1 MKLLVLATRQSPRDL
16 AFLIICIVAGVA
28 TAIPISAFPIYSD
41 AVQRLAVKSLA
52 DSAPPSA
59 TGAWVQARDVAFN
72 PGAIQAA
79 TDALDAAAE
88 PLGELYAGKTLFAR
102 SGILEARIIGQ
113 QRPAIPGGWHYQ
125 SASVNDL
132 PFRYVTG
139 RPPRETP
146 EGDIEVAMAA
156 NAAQRLSIA
165 TGDQIRLTV
174 PPTDIVHS
182 VATVTG
188 TFEPIDQAGE
198 FWQGVYASVMDPQRG
213 ASGGPPPVIALTSH
227 PTLTDLASDS
237 LADLGEIWAVYY
249 TDLDELKRL
258 DINRSINALDTWA
271 GQVSRD
277 VPSSLS
283 VAGIRSGLLTLR
295 RQLAFA
301 NVSTRIAGS
310 LFVAFLGFGLL
321 ALARILS
328 SSRDADRAGL
338 EARGADR
345 KQVTQTFLI
354 HGALITVIPVIV
366 GPLVSSALVPQLG
379 RTSAFGQLSAGE
391 PWAWSMTIE
400 QFAYALVV
408 SLAVAG
414 YFMAP
419 AIATRVGPLLT
430 AAARPVLQYRPW
442 IWRANLDVMLAVAAL
457 ALIYETSSRGA
468 LVGADGILSLAQTL
482 LPVAA
487 ATVVALAALR
497 GMRLI
502 GALFA
507 LFGRSRLAPNIAV
520 TARLFARSVMTHST
534 PMLIA
539 AGAVVVA
546 IISSGLQA
554 TLTANT
560 ADRAAYAAAADIRIT
575 NLDGYQG
582 ELSADVEQLKQ
593 LDWIRHTA
601 WGVRAQGQAGTT
613 EQAPEFELLAVQPER
628 FADVSWFRDD
638 FARESLTDLMA
649 AITPHSL
656 PEALA
661 IADDAAELVIAA
673 DIAYAGTGRIDLW
686 ARISDPTG
694 RTHTLQMERRASDR
708 ASGSATTY
716 RSPIPR
722 QLPRPLTLLGI
733 EVYEPPVSELA
744 TPLEL
749 RIELIGTVPEP
760 GTDIPIDVISDFNEH
775 SQWHAM
781 ASSLPDN
788 AQIVAAQ
795 SGRRE
800 LAAGHGNAVQ
810 VTFGRGSDDGIRGIY
825 RSSSGQVEVP
835 LLVNEAFLDKTGLQ
849 PGDHFTGNA
858 LGRFVPFVI
867 RGRYD
872 LFPTFRSGDSPN
884 AVANVSALRG
894 YIAPV
899 SEPFLQSNAELF
911 AELNPGGTAEPRQ
924 ADVKA
929 VDPALT
935 LVDRAGSIAES
946 ATSLAS
952 VAGWRSISGTVTAVA
967 TGVGVLTLLAFS
979 TRFVELERRNNAL
992 MRALGTSTF
1001 TTKLNTAI
1009 RLGIPV
1015 LIGTVV
1021 VGLAGGIYGV
1031 AWFAQNMTR
1040 ADDGANALPPLQLA
1054 IDWLPIAVVAAVI
1067 CISAVLPAFFETL
1080 FNRGTTLASQLRSV
1094 AAR

>member
-59 TGAWVQARDVAFN
+59 TGAWVHARDVAFN

-79 TDALDAAAE
+79 TDALDATAE
-88 PLGELYAGKTLFAR
+88 PLGDLYAGKTLFAR
-102 SGILEARIIGQ
+102 SGILEARIVGQ
-113 QRPAIPGGWHYQ
+113 QRPPIPGGWHYQ

-139 RPPRETP
+139 RPPREKP
-146 EGDIEVAMAA
+146 EDDIEVAMAA

-213 ASGGPPPVIALTSH
+213 ASGGPPPVIALTNH
-227 PTLTDLASDS
+227 PTLIDLASDA

-258 DINRSINALDTWA
+258 DINQSIDALD
-271 GQVSRD
+271 GFSSQVSRD

-354 HGALITVIPVIV
+354 HGALITLIPVIV

-379 RTSAFGQLSAGE
+379 RTSAFGQLSGGE

-400 QFAYALVV
+400 QFAYALIV
-408 SLAVAG
+408 SLAVAA

-430 AAARPVLQYRPW
+430 AAARPVVQYRPW

-507 LFGRSRLAPNIAV
+507 LFGRSRFAPNVAV

-656 PEALA
+656 PESLA
-661 IADDAAELVIAA
+661 IADHAAELVISA

-694 RTHTLQMERRASDR
+694 RTHTLQMERRSTDR
-708 ASGSATTY
+708 ASGSTATY
-716 RSPIPR
+716 RSPIPG
-722 QLPRPLTLLGI
+722 QFPRPLTLLGI
-733 EVYEPPVSELA
+733 QVYEPPVSELA
-744 TPLEL
+744 TPLQL
-749 RIELIGTVPEP
+749 QLELIGTVPEP
-760 GTDIPIDVISDFNEH
+760 GIDTPIDVISDFDDH
-775 SQWHAM
+775 SIWHAM

-788 AQIVAAQ
+788 AQIVAAR
-795 SGRRE
+795 SGRTE
-800 LAAGHGNAVQ
+800 LAADDGNAVQ

-825 RSSSGQVEVP
+825 RSTSGQVEVP
-835 LLVNEAFLDKTGLQ
+835 LLVNEAFLDQTGLQ
-849 PGDHFTGNA
+849 PGDQFTGNA
-858 LGRFVPFVI
+858 LGRFVPFVV

-872 LFPTFRSGDSPN
+872 LFPTFRSGDTPN

-911 AELNPGGTAEPRQ
+911 AKLNPGGTAEPRE

-929 VDPALT
+929 VNPALT

-992 MRALGTSTF
+992 MRALGTSTL

-1021 VGLAGGIYGV
+1021 VGLAGGIYGI

-1054 IDWLPIAVVAAVI
+1054 IDWIPIAVVATVI

-1080 FNRGTTLASQLRSV
+1080 LTRSTSLASQLRSV